1 MGGKKSYE
9 TCYVTRMSS
18 LAAFKEL
25 SWRNWADKYNISFT
39 QISATS
45 PTQEFSE
52 TSSSYSIKW
61 EQEQSLVPDQIFRF
75 PHQERNKERPAP
87 ETLGGADEE
96 ATQPGRVLGLTPETG
111 DEGNVLTKLQR
122 MISKPLIHLPT
133 LALDN
138 PLAVDGVLRRPYEN
152 EAEQAGDASPEQ
164 NDTDSLSAYE
174 DASAETPEG
183 DGLLPGAAD
192 VELQDDP
199 ERSSAQTGEDRKEE
213 PKPGEQCLVS

>member
-1 MGGKKSYE
+1 
-9 TCYVTRMSS
+9 MSS

-25 SWRNWADKYNISFT
+25 SWRNWADKYNVSFT
-39 QISATS
+39 QISSTS
-45 PTQEFSE
+45 PSQEFSE
-52 TSSSYSIKW
+52 TSSSYSSKW
-61 EQEQSLVPDQIFRF
+61 EQKQSLVPDWIFHF
-75 PHQERNKERPAP
+75 PHQERNNERPAP
-87 ETLGGADEE
+87 VTLGGADEE

-111 DEGNVLTKLQR
+111 DEGSVLAKLQR

-133 LALDN
+133 LAVDN

-152 EAEQAGDASPEQ
+152 EAEQTGDAQPEQ

-183 DGLLPGAAD
+183 DGLFPGTAD
-192 VELQDDP
+192 TELQNDP
-199 ERSSAQTGEDRKEE
+199 ESSAQTGEDRKQE